1 MNNQA
6 ANQLTN
12 QPTIQPTTQFRTL
25 ANLNLYSS
33 PELTSL
39 TTQSAPDRLLTIDTS
54 ENSEG
59 RIPPTAP
66 IIVKLVA
73 DSYPGWLDP
82 KDWTLLVVDQTEYC
96 APRVSIADIP
106 DRLPQAIAFTQAA
119 MAQQN
124 EYLWGGTVAPN
135 YDCSGLMQAAF
146 LSVGIQL
153 PRDAYQQEAFL
164 EPIDWSDLPHLLTQ
178 LVAGDLV
185 FFGTP
190 QKATHVGLYLGHEQY
205 IHSSGRDHGRNGIGI
220 DRLSPEELHPVSQHY
235 LESLR
240 GAGRV
245 VKSYSPKG

>member
-1 MNNQA
+1 MNNQVSV
-6 ANQLTN
+6 QTN
-12 QPTIQPTTQFRTL
+12 GQFRTL

-39 TTQSAPDRLLTIDTS
+39 TTQSAPDRLLTIETS
-54 ENSEG
+54 NNSER

-66 IIVKLVA
+66 LVVKLVA

-82 KDWTLLVVDQTEYC
+82 KDWGLLVPDDTTYC
-96 APRVSIADIP
+96 APTVPIAEIQA
-106 DRLPQAIAFTQAA
+106 RLPQAIAFTQAA
-119 MAQQN
+119 MDLPN

-164 EPIDWSDLPHLLTQ
+164 EPIVWTDLANLLEQ
-178 LVAGDLV
+178 LLPGDLV

-190 QKATHVGLYLGHEQY
+190 QKATHVGLYLGDEQY

-220 DRLSPEELHPVSQHY
+220 DWLSSDQPHPVSRHY
-235 LESLR
+235 LETLR

-245 VKSYSPKG
+245 VQSYSPGPKI